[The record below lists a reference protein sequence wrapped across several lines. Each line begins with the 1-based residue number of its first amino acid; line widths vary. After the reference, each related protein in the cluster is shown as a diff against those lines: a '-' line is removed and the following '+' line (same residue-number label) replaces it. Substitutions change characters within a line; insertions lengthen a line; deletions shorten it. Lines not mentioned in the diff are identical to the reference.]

1 MSTLH
6 KKSILSKTIQVG
18 TSTALSRV
26 LGVMREVL
34 LGNYLGAS
42 PLFDSFITAFKIPN
56 SLRKIF
62 AEGAL
67 SASFV
72 PTIVTMMKAGDKNHV
87 NAFMTRSCLVIEG
100 ILIALCGLIFWQAEG
115 IIRFIM
121 PGWFVGHESVYLIGF
136 PIPAAWCGFGDP
148 LPQVTTAVLFLRIL
162 IAFIV
167 FISSSALLAS
177 VLQAVNH
184 FFVPAFSPI
193 LLNLFFIAGVLI
205 GWFGGYSPVVLCTF
219 ILLGGLLQFLMHL
232 WVYYKLGFG
241 FSAVYDVQA
250 DIYFRQVLKKFFP
263 CLLSMSLME
272 ISLFID
278 TSFASYLPA
287 GSITLIYLANRFMGI
302 ALGVF
307 AVAFSTI
314 LLPHFSRISTYA
326 PQRLS
331 FYVLE
336 SAKFIFWV
344 TIPVVIM
351 MSFFADTI
359 FHTLFSKFSALQAHD
374 AGQILIAFL
383 LGLFFFSL
391 NKIIL
396 GVYYALHN
404 TRTPALIAFV
414 STLINIC
421 LNALLMNQYQGMGL
435 ALATSCAGIAQ
446 TVLLLI
452 FLRIHFG
459 FTIYLSPFIN
469 FVRSYCVQL
478 VAFLV
483 PMVGIYYASAWF
495 IAHLFSPQLTHFFL
509 ESLGLWFWVGP
520 LCALTFCALFYTR
533 KRFNVQLYFLD

>member
-6 KKSILSKTIQVG
+6 KKSILTKTLQVG
-18 TSTALSRV
+18 GSTAISRL
-26 LGVMREVL
+26 LGVAREVL

-42 PLFDSFITAFKIPN
+42 ALLDAFITAFKIPN

-72 PTIVTMMKAGDKNHV
+72 PTIVTMMKSGDKEHA
-87 NAFMTRSCLVIEG
+87 NAFMTRSFVVIEG
-100 ILIALCGLIFWQAEG
+100 ILIAVCALIFWQAQG
-115 IIRFIM
+115 VIRGIM
-121 PGWFVGHESVYLIGF
+121 PGWFIGHESVSFCGF
-136 PIPAAWCGFGDP
+136 PIPAAWLGLGEA
-148 LPQVTTAVLFLRIL
+148 LPQVATAVLFLRIL

-205 GWFGGYSPVVLCTF
+205 GWLGGYSPVVLCVF
-219 ILLGGLLQFLMHL
+219 ILLGGLVQFLMHL
-232 WVYYKLGFG
+232 WVYCKLGFG
-241 FSAVYDVQA
+241 FSTAYDAQA
-250 DIYFRQVLKKFFP
+250 EVYFRQVLIKFFP

-331 FYVLE
+331 FYMLE
-336 SAKFIFWV
+336 AAKFVFWV
-344 TIPVVIM
+344 TVPVVIM
-351 MSFFADTI
+351 MSFFAGNI
-359 FHTLFSKFSALQAHD
+359 FHTLFSKFTEIQAHE
-374 AGQILIAFL
+374 AGHILIAFL

-391 NKIIL
+391 NKILL

-404 TRTPALIAFV
+404 TRTPALIAFA
-414 STLINIC
+414 STLVNIGF
-421 LNALLMNQYQGMGL
+421 NALLMNYYQGTGL
-435 ALATSCAGIAQ
+435 ALATSLAGLMQ
-446 TVLLLI
+446 TMLLLL
-452 FLRIHFG
+452 FLRIHFD
-459 FTIYLSPFIN
+459 FKIYAYPFMDFARTYCLQL
-469 FVRSYCVQL
+469 FVIL
-478 VAFLV
+478 L
-483 PMVGIYYASAWF
+483 PMVGVYYGISWL
-495 IAHLFSPQLTHFFL
+495 ISSLFSSSLTHFFL
-509 ESLGLWFWVGP
+509 NSLGFWFWVGP
-520 LCALTFCALFYTR
+520 LCGLSFLIIFYTR
-533 KRFNVQLYFLD
+533 KWFKVQLYFLD